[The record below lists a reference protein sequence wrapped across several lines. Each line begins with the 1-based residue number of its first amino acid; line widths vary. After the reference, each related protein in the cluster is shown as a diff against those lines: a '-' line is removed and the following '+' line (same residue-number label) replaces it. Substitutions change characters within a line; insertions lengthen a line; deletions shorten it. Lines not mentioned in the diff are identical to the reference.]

1 MGGATDGEQ
10 HPHGGDWLRDALL
23 GLNDG
28 LVTSLVFVMTL
39 GGIASD
45 RQVLVAGALAE
56 VFAGGV
62 SMAFGAFL
70 AARTQ
75 DEVIQKRIAVE
86 RHEIAT
92 EPEEEREE
100 LRRIYR
106 AKGFTGSLLGQ
117 IVAHQTATPDRWL
130 KAMMRDEHG
139 LVDEQPARSPLTS
152 GLWVGSAFV
161 VGAAVPVLPVFL
173 PVPLIDARILSF
185 ALAAAVGMLLGVLKS
200 RYTLKGPLRS
210 ALELLFL
217 AVLGA
222 LFGYGM
228 SRILH
233 LG

>member
-1 MGGATDGEQ
+1 MSSAQQQEQ

-39 GGIASD
+39 GGIAAN
-45 RQVLVAGALAE
+45 RQVLLAGALAE

-70 AARTQ
+70 AARTEH
-75 DEVIQKRIAVE
+75 EVIQKRMAVE

-130 KAMMRDEHG
+130 RAMMSDEHG
-139 LVDEQPARSPLTS
+139 LVDGQVARSPLSS

-161 VGAAVPVLPVFL
+161 VGAAVPALPVFL
-173 PVPLIDARILSF
+173 AVPLVETRVLSF
-185 ALAAAVGMLLGVLKS
+185 VLAAAVGGLLGVLKS
-200 RYTLKGPLRS
+200 RYTLKGPVRS
-210 ALELLFL
+210 ALELLVL
-217 AVLGA
+217 AALGA
-222 LFGYGM
+222 LFGYGL

-233 LG
+233 VA